1 MNSYIRIDKYGGLVY
16 KREHDLE
23 DTYVQNG
30 EEFMQDLGYSED
42 TLDELLEC
50 LEKAY

>member
-1 MNSYIRIDKYGGLVY
+1 MNSYIRIDKYGCLVY
-16 KREHDLE
+16 RREYHSEETLI
-23 DTYVQNG
+23 QNG

-42 TLDELLEC
+42 TLDELLEY

>member
-1 MNSYIRIDKYGGLVY
+1 MNSYIRMDKYGGLVH
-16 KREHDLE
+16 KREHDFE
-23 DTYVQNG
+23 DTYIQNG
-30 EEFMQDLGYSED
+30 EEFMQDLGYNEN

>member
-1 MNSYIRIDKYGGLVY
+1 MDKYGGLVY

-23 DTYVQNG
+23 DTYIQNG
-30 EEFMQDLGYSED
+30 EEFMQDLGYNENA
-42 TLDELLEC
+42 LDELLEC

>member
-1 MNSYIRIDKYGGLVY
+1 MNSYIRIDKYGCLVY
-16 KREHDLE
+16 RREYDSE
-23 DTYVQNG
+23 ETFVQNG